1 MDNWYTGIALATTLM
16 KDGISLSG
24 TIRNNRL
31 KKNWKILIDND
42 LKKNGRALMK

>member
-31 KKNWKILIDND
+31 KKNCKILIDND